1 MKFAIAAVAALL
13 AAGQALAQ
21 TPSAM
26 PGMSAKDHAAMS
38 ATSSA
43 KTVQGVGAVK
53 GVNAKAGTI
62 TLHHGPI
69 AALKWPAMTMT
80 FKATP
85 EVLKTA
91 KNGQNVKFTLQPDR
105 NEVVAIQAN

>member
-1 MKFAIAAVAALL
+1 M
-13 AAGQALAQ
+13 
-21 TPSAM
+21 T
-26 PGMSAKDHAAMS
+26 
-38 ATSSA
+38 
-43 KTVQGVGAVK
+43 KTVQGVGVVK

-69 AALKWPAMTMT
+69 VALKWPAMTMT

-85 EVLKTA
+85 DVLKAA
-91 KNGQNVKFTLQPDR
+91 KNGQNVKFTLQPDG